1 MADIAGV
8 FHWPLS
14 ELRELSIDELIDWR
28 ERAIGWWNRAN
39 APAKE
44 GPTQ

>member
-14 ELRELSIDELIDWR
+14 ELEALPIDQLIEWR
-28 ERAIGWWNRAN
+28 DRAVTWRNQYLV
-39 APAKE
+39 PK
-44 GPTQ
+44 Q